1 MSGVVKSVCVSM
13 WTDEPRIKQP
23 AFRLTPHVR
32 AALLEHCILLE
43 LKTGTK
49 LYCEPKNLGQIS

>member
-49 LYCEPKNLGQIS
+49 LYCDVMCLM